1 MRGISSV
8 FLFLFF
14 IHLDVFLY
22 FMYTEKKKKVYLG
35 FCNCQACTVVYA
47 TVKYLLYHLY
57 IAETTEQIETYTN
70 K

>member
-22 FMYTEKKKKVYLG
+22 FMYTEKKKKYIWVFVTAKPALWSMLQLNIY
-35 FCNCQACTVVYA
+35 CT
-47 TVKYLLYHLY
+47 TFILQKRL
-57 IAETTEQIETYTN
+57 N